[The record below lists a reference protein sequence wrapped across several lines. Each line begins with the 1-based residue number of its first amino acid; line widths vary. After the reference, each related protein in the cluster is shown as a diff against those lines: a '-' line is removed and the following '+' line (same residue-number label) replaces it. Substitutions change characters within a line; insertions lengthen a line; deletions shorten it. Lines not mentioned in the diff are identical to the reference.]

1 MTYEDMLKPAL
12 VDLAIQ
18 RGVLKNKSA
27 GRTANKQELC
37 EQLAAQDRVEAINK
51 ANAATVEHEVEV
63 DGRHL
68 ADIPSVP
75 GAMAYGETP
84 EAAERAARDIA
95 TEALAVPSTIPAPPE
110 PAASLPPP
118 AFVPHG
124 GSRVSILAPATDP
137 RHPAC
142 VPPALAAPRAAP
154 APIPGV
160 MAEERVRVRL
170 TTDQRANKL
179 RRNKRRHKR
188 ALLRERGGRTSGQGP
203 IHA

>member
-27 GRTANKQELC
+27 GRTATKQDLC

-51 ANAATVEHEVEV
+51 SNSAQTA
-63 DGRHL
+63 
-68 ADIPSVP
+68 P
-75 GAMAYGETP
+75 
-84 EAAERAARDIA
+84 
-95 TEALAVPSTIPAPPE
+95 TEPAPAEPE
-110 PAASLPPP
+110 VVEQPQPVAPPQERASLPAP

-137 RHPAC
+137 RHPAY
-142 VPPALAAPRAAP
+142 VPPALAVPPPAPKP

-170 TTDQRANKL
+170 TTEQRANKL